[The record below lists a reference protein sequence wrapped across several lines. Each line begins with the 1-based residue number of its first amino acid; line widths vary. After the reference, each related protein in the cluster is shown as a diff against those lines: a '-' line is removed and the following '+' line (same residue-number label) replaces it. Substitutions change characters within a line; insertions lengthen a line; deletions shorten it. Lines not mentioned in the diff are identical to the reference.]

1 MSSSSGS
8 RVRFSNTGA
17 PRGILKNADTH
28 GRDSGVGSS
37 SSDHTGSSSGDNV
50 DLDDRFTA
58 RDYNVQ
64 SNDVSALQEALQNL
78 IDEHKRDQKKCT
90 DLRNE
95 NRELRKSERRMG
107 DLYKDEC
114 DKVAEL
120 EERLRRVEDRMK
132 LLDTTVDRQN
142 AEIEELSEANKQLT
156 LERDEQS
163 ESYEVLLGEYE
174 YVCDSLDAAKQ
185 VAKQAGLQLDKRD
198 STEMKD
204 RMKDRINRD
213 QVSSSSTGG
222 SSRPPLSRS
231 SHATSDNTS
240 SSTKRPS
247 RRLSILANAK
257 PYKEKMSSSSN
268 PMMPST
274 AAGYGTASNYH
285 LAPADPT
292 SSSRRPAA
300 SVMSNAGSHRERRD
314 RENGDYVPHPLHSS
328 DRTKSHY

>member
-17 PRGILKNADTH
+17 PRGILKNADAH

-37 SSDHTGSSSGDNV
+37 SSDHTGSSSGDNL

-64 SNDVSALQEALQNL
+64 SNDVNALQEALQNL

-90 DLRNE
+90 ELRNE
-95 NRELRKSERRMG
+95 NRELRKNERHMIG
-107 DLYKDEC
+107 LYQGEC

-120 EERLRRVEDRMK
+120 EDRMK
-132 LLDTTVDRQN
+132 LLDTAVDRQN
-142 AEIEELSEANKQLT
+142 AQIAELKEANKKLT
-156 LERDEQS
+156 LEKDEQR
-163 ESYEVLLGEYE
+163 ETYEVLLLDYE
-174 YVCDSLDAAKQ
+174 YVRDELEA
-185 VAKQAGLQLDKRD
+185 AKQAGLQWDKRD

-213 QVSSSSTGG
+213 PVSSSSTGG
-222 SSRPPLSRS
+222 SSRPPPSRS
-231 SHATSDNTS
+231 SHTTSDNTS

-247 RRLSILANAK
+247 RRLSISAGPK
-257 PYKEKMSSSSN
+257 PYKERMSSSGN
-268 PMMPST
+268 PMMSPT
-274 AAGYGTASNYH
+274 ASGYGAVSNHH
-285 LAPADPT
+285 LAPADLT

-300 SVMSNAGSHRERRD
+300 SVISNASSHREH
-314 RENGDYVPHPLHSS
+314 REHGDYVPHPLPMP
-328 DRTKSHY
+328 DRTRPRY